1 MTPGI
6 STCLGLLVVLSV
18 ISPPLVV
25 MGDQLSCVCL
35 SDPFYHN
42 CAVCSAFFREG
53 IKNMMDDIIDFLIPH
68 RVQIGR
74 VNYEPLFGREE
85 SPAMVG

>member
-6 STCLGLLVVLSV
+6 STCLGLLEVLSALSLSQV
-18 ISPPLVV
+18 VV
-25 MGDQLSCVCL
+25 MGDQLSSISHLCL

-53 IKNMMDDIIDFLIPH
+53 IKNMMDDIID
-68 RVQIGR
+68 
-74 VNYEPLFGREE
+74 LFFTTSRPNRAGQL
-85 SPAMVG
+85 